1 MQICFSTSH
10 FFSYDSVQ
18 TQMIQIQNCK
28 TLKKNYTKKTVYPV
42 IWENA
47 QIIHLKAGYRI
58 KEDSKQERCTVY
70 TIPMFTGEQ
79 HIVAFPMLLL

>member
-1 MQICFSTSH
+1 MFLYIPFLFLWQCSNTDDLDIELQ
-10 FFSYDSVQ
+10 D
-18 TQMIQIQNCK
+18 
-28 TLKKNYTKKTVYPV
+28 LKKKLYKKTVYPV

-70 TIPMFTGEQ
+70 TIPMFTGE
-79 HIVAFPMLLL
+79 